1 MNSITRYSAKAAGNR
16 RRSVSL
22 ALAAVAVASLMMLLP
37 VISASGSD
45 AFTDDAKGY
54 LIEVKEGATDDEL
67 AAAGMSKSDII
78 TGAISNEVDLL
89 TLSSVESVS
98 CDKLTYSD
106 GYGIKVSGM
115 TYTTLSTEDTNITG
129 ISVTYIFN
137 YAGYDVIAGT
147 YLSQEEQEVADAIT
161 AYLGITEYS
170 VGDKLVVTGTIDSK
184 MSTESVQEFLSIDDA
199 HCVMEKRTMD
209 MAGVTSI
216 SLTFTYKP
224 VSGTG
229 DKSFSYS
236 IEARG
241 SSGSKDVYE
250 YEGKTSD
257 ITSTTKGTRTT
268 SYSADVKKASE
279 SWKVDGKTFNMTM
292 DTNVPPSHTTNIT
305 ANVKDPS
312 DYTTDGVYIPSYES
326 SDHVKVTK
334 TYDAVSSEA
343 SSIEKEASKNK
354 SKVATYVV
362 IGVGIAAVIAIGA
375 VAFVLIRKSMRA

>member
-1 MNSITRYSAKAAGNR
+1 MNSITRYSAKAVSNR
-16 RRSVSL
+16 RSSVSL

-137 YAGYDVIAGT
+137 YDGYDVIAGT

-161 AYLGITEYS
+161 TYLGITEYS

-184 MSTESVQEFLSIDDA
+184 MSTESVQEFLSIDDT
-199 HCVMEKRTMD
+199 HCVMKKGTMD
-209 MAGVTSI
+209 VAGVTSI

-236 IEARG
+236 VEARG
-241 SSGSKDVYE
+241 SSGTKAVYE
-250 YEGKTSD
+250 YEDKTSE
-257 ITSTTKGTRTT
+257 ITNTTKGTRTT

-279 SWKVDGKTFNMTM
+279 SWRVDGKTFNMTM
-292 DTNVPPSHTTNIT
+292 DTDVPPSHTTNIT
-305 ANVKDPS
+305 ANVEDPS
-312 DYTTDGVYIPSYES
+312 DYTTDGVYIPGFES

-354 SKVATYVV
+354 SKVATYIV

>member
-54 LIEVKEGATDDEL
+54 LIEVKDGATDDEL

-147 YLSQEEQEVADAIT
+147 YLSQEEHEVADAIT
-161 AYLGITEYS
+161 TYLGITEYS

-184 MSTESVQEFLSIDDA
+184 MSTESVQEFLSIDD
-199 HCVMEKRTMD
+199 T
-209 MAGVTSI
+209 T
-216 SLTFTYKP
+216 
-224 VSGTG
+224 VS
-229 DKSFSYS
+229 
-236 IEARG
+236 
-241 SSGSKDVYE
+241 
-250 YEGKTSD
+250 
-257 ITSTTKGTRTT
+257 
-268 SYSADVKKASE
+268 
-279 SWKVDGKTFNMTM
+279 
-292 DTNVPPSHTTNIT
+292 
-305 ANVKDPS
+305 
-312 DYTTDGVYIPSYES
+312 
-326 SDHVKVTK
+326 
-334 TYDAVSSEA
+334 
-343 SSIEKEASKNK
+343 
-354 SKVATYVV
+354 
-362 IGVGIAAVIAIGA
+362 
-375 VAFVLIRKSMRA
+375 

>member
-1 MNSITRYSAKAAGNR
+1 MNSITRYSAKAAGDR

-45 AFTDDAKGY
+45 AFTDDAKGC

-67 AAAGMSKSDII
+67 AAAGMSRADII
-78 TGAISNEVDLL
+78 TEAISNEVDLL
-89 TLSSVESVS
+89 KLSSVESVS

-137 YAGYDVIAGT
+137 AGNDVIAGT

-161 AYLGITEYS
+161 TYLGITEYS
-170 VGDKLVVTGTIDSK
+170 AGDKLVVTGTIDSK
-184 MSTESVQEFLSIDDA
+184 TSTESVQEFLSIDDT
-199 HCVMEKRTMD
+199 HCVMKKGTMD
-209 MAGVTSI
+209 VAGVTSI

-229 DKSFSYS
+229 DKSFSYNV
-236 IEARG
+236 EARG
-241 SSGSKDVYE
+241 SSGTKAVYE
-250 YEGKTSD
+250 YEGQTSE
-257 ITSTTKGTRTT
+257 ITNTTKGTRTM

-292 DTNVPPSHTTNIT
+292 DTHVPPSHTTNIT
-305 ANVKDPS
+305 ANVEDPS
-312 DYTTDGVYIPSYES
+312 DYTTDGVYIPPYES

-343 SSIEKEASKNK
+343 SSIEKEATKNK